1 VLNKGDNVV
10 QIIHLLVDDDYI
22 DGFVDGLPKDKVT
35 IVEQDFQEN
44 KKLLQDELESYQDN
58 SIEFI
63 PYSQSMKNITLWLN
77 DRDL

>member
-1 VLNKGDNVV
+1 M